1 MRCRLRGSGVFDV
14 RSFYDVLHA
23 HRVINF
29 PWRGI
34 WCAKAP
40 KGVAFFVWT
49 AAWGRILT
57 NNNL

>member
-1 MRCRLRGSGVFDV
+1 MFDV

-23 HRVINF
+23 HGVINF

-49 AAWGRILT
+49 AAWGMILT